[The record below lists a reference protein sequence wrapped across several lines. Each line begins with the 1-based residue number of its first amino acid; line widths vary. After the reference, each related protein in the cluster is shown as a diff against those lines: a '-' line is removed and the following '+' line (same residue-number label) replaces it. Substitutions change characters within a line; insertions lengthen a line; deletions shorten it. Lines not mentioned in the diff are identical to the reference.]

1 MNYLDDLSHCK
12 RPYILKI
19 HEQKTH
25 SFRLFLAILPTGL
38 NKLTKQSLTIQTY

>member
-19 HEQKTH
+19 HAYTYLQSVGNKKRTP
-25 SFRLFLAILPTGL
+25 SDFFWRFCPLA
-38 NKLTKQSLTIQTY
+38 